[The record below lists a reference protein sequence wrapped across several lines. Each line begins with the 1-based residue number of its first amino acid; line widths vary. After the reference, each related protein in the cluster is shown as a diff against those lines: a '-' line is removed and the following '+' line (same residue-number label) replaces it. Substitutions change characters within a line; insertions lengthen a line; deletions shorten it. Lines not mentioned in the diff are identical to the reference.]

1 MIKPEHG
8 HKSKQT
14 SKPTPKQKL
23 CFKINVKPMNGGMN
37 INQEIEGYTAVEVLG
52 IIELIRIDVIKTIN
66 NNPPIRDEKDDLL

>member
-14 SKPTPKQKL
+14 NKPTPKQKL

-37 INQEIEGYTAVEVLG
+37 INQEIEGYTAIEVLG